1 VRGVRLVA
9 PDKVNARATPA
20 KHDRNVL
27 VGGTTRRGRGRARFV
42 GSHVA
47 GGGGRQVYFPG
58 AHHPPTNEEITTV
71 DISRRRLNSLA
82 AAGVLVTLGLS
93 ACGDDDTSSSGGG
106 SGSGDSGFG
115 DIEIQLSYIKN
126 IEFAGNYLAVDNG
139 YYTDAGFGEVTL
151 TAGGS
156 SATNAEAQVAS
167 GQSFIGI
174 SSPLITAPAV
184 VAGAE
189 IKIVA
194 ADYQKNPFDIVS
206 LMSAPLAVPADL
218 KGKTVAV
225 SDFNSLVFQ
234 AFMAANSLTEADVT
248 IVPYTDG
255 EAQLASGQVQGYLGY
270 TTDFSGVAG
279 NDNQPTMEFLLA
291 DNGLPMVGEVILA
304 AQSTIDDDRDKLKAY
319 LVATIK
325 GWKDAL
331 ADPALATKTT
341 VEDYG
346 KDQDLDSD
354 NQLKA
359 FTKQAT
365 LMVTDD
371 TTANGLF
378 TITPDLVDDTIAGLQ
393 LADIDI
399 TAEQLFDTSVIDEVY
414 QENPDLV

>member
-1 VRGVRLVA
+1 M
-9 PDKVNARATPA
+9 
-20 KHDRNVL
+20 
-27 VGGTTRRGRGRARFV
+27 
-42 GSHVA
+42 
-47 GGGGRQVYFPG
+47 
-58 AHHPPTNEEITTV
+58 

-82 AAGVLVTLGLS
+82 AVGALAALGLS
-93 ACGDDDTSSSGGG
+93 ACGGDDSSASSGSGG
-106 SGSGDSGFG
+106 SGGSGDFG
-115 DIEIQLSYIKN
+115 DIGVQLSYIKN
-126 IEFAGNYLAVDNG
+126 IEFAGNYLAVDDG
-139 YYTDAGFGEVTL
+139 HYTDAGFGTVTL

-167 GQSFIGI
+167 GKSFIGI

-189 IKIVA
+189 IKIIA

-206 LMSAPLAVPADL
+206 LKSAPLSTPADL

-234 AFMAANSLTEADVT
+234 AFMAANRLSKTDVT

-279 NDNQPTMEFLLA
+279 NDDQATTEFLLA
-291 DNGLPMVGEVILA
+291 DNGLPMVGEVVLA

-331 ADPALATKTT
+331 ADPELAVKTT

-346 KDQDLDSD
+346 KDQDLDSA
-354 NQLKA
+354 NQLSA
-359 FTKQAT
+359 FTKQTT
-365 LMVTDD
+365 LMVTED
-371 TTANGLF
+371 TKAHGLF
-378 TITPDLVDDTIAGLQ
+378 TITPDLVDDTVAGLQ

-399 TAEQLFDTSVIDEVY
+399 TAEQLFDTTVIAEVY